1 VSIAPTTKNSD
12 ATGEELW
19 APQIN
24 MPLPG
29 PIAREWLA
37 RDERVVSPSYTRAY
51 PLVAARGQGCVIED
65 VDGNCFLDFTAGIAV
80 TATGHCHPQVTS
92 AIAEQAGKLIH
103 FSGTDFHYAS
113 QIELAERLERLAP
126 GGWAKRVFFANSGA
140 EAVEA
145 AIKMCR
151 FRTGR
156 PRLIGF
162 YGSFHG
168 RTYGAMS
175 LGASKA
181 VHRRHFGP
189 LVSGIHHVEYDC
201 DRSQIER
208 LFSTVA
214 PPDEVAAIVVEPIL
228 GEGGYRIP
236 SPKFLHMLREMC
248 DRHGI
253 LLVADEVQT
262 GMGRTGRMFAVE
274 HFGVEPDVI
283 CLAKGIASGMPLG
296 AVVARREVMNWP
308 PGSHAST
315 FGGNPIS
322 CRAALATIDLLES
335 EYLANA
341 QRRGE
346 QLLSGLEALATAT
359 PFLARPRGLGLL
371 VAIDAVDG
379 EKPDAERRDA
389 LIDAAFQRGLLLLGC
404 GQTGIRFCPAL
415 CVTAPQV
422 DTALDILGEVCR
434 RG

>member
-1 VSIAPTTKNSD
+1 MSIAPTTKNAD
-12 ATGEELW
+12 AAGEELW

-24 MPLPG
+24 TPLPG
-29 PIAREWLA
+29 PVAQKWLA

-80 TATGHCHPQVTS
+80 TATGHCHPHVTS
-92 AIAEQAGKLIH
+92 AIAEQASKLIH

-151 FRTGR
+151 YRTGR
-156 PRLIGF
+156 SRLIAF

-189 LVSGIHHVEYDC
+189 LVPGVHHVEYDC
-201 DRSQIER
+201 DRSQLER

-214 PPDEVAAIVVEPIL
+214 PPDEVAAIFVEPIL

-236 SPKFLHMLREMC
+236 SPKFLHMLREVC

-253 LLVADEVQT
+253 LLVADEIQA

-283 CLAKGIASGMPLG
+283 CLAKGIASGLPLG
-296 AVVARREVMNWP
+296 AVIARREVMNWP

-322 CRAALATIDLLES
+322 CRAALATIDLLET

-346 QLLSGLEALATAT
+346 QLLAGLEALAADA
-359 PFLARPRGLGLL
+359 PFLTRPRGLGLL
-371 VAIDAVDG
+371 VAIDVVDG
-379 EKPDAERRDA
+379 EKPDPDRRSA
-389 LIDAAFQRGLLLLGC
+389 LIDAAFQRGLLLLPC
-404 GQTGIRFCPAL
+404 GQSAIRFCPAL
-415 CVTAPQV
+415 CVTAPQI
-422 DTALDILGEVCR
+422 DTALDLLGEICR
-434 RG
+434 QA